1 MDSCFPSGT
10 GTGSVGEELASKHQK
25 KHMHACMAITS
36 SPGLALG
43 FGYVQFRLQTSELR
57 VYPPRPMEQ
66 PENTQIDLD
75 DEKVHFGR
83 TTSAG
88 FEFNL

>member
-1 MDSCFPSGT
+1 MDSCFPS

-25 KHMHACMAITS
+25 KHMHAWPS
-36 SPGLALG
+36 LGLALG

-75 DEKVHFGR
+75 DEEVHFGR